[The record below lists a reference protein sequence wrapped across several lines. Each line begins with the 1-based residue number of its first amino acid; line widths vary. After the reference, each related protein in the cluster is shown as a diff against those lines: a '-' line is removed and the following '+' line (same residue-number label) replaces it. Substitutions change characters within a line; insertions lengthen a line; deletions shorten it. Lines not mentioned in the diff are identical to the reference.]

1 MIITYANSKVEKYF
15 TDFNKLKKK
24 LPVEWVRAL
33 KKHLDHL
40 EAADCFGDFLSLGLG
55 RPEQLT
61 GYARI
66 RYSIRISGNVRLIV
80 EPNATQ
86 DTVMICEEIEIQRVS
101 DYHGDKE
108 NWYIP

>member
-55 RPEQLT
+55 RPEQLCE
-61 GYARI
+61 GMAFVARQQAGQAE
-66 RYSIRISGNVRLIV
+66 RK
-80 EPNATQ
+80 Q
-86 DTVMICEEIEIQRVS
+86 
-101 DYHGDKE
+101 
-108 NWYIP
+108 

>member
-24 LPVEWVRAL
+24 LPAEWVRAL

-40 EAADCFGDFLSLGLG
+40 ETADCFGDFLSLGLG

-61 GYARI
+61 GYAHI

-86 DTVMICEEIEIQRVS
+86 NTVMICEEIEIQGVS

>member
-24 LPVEWVRAL
+24 LPAEWVRTL

-61 GYARI
+61 GYAHI

-86 DTVMICEEIEIQRVS
+86 DTVMICEEIEIQGVS